1 MATNTLSEGD
11 VSPSTSSD
19 GAQPDETPTMPSS
32 DDRLFVSQE
41 DWWNNACLNWCHD
54 GWTLYSLGYKEAAD
68 LLARHIEEHGAGQDM
83 LVYPVLFLY
92 RQYLELEI
100 KDLIRQG
107 RRLQDIP
114 GGFPKHHDIA
124 RLWRICHQL
133 LSEIAPNDSVEEL
146 REIDRLIEEFSA
158 VDPSSMAFRYP
169 EDKDGNDS
177 LPGITHINLRNVRE
191 VMSGIGNLLTGA
203 SCQIDEYL
211 SIKGEMAAEYGSY
224 EAELG
229 EDWSGEE

>member
-1 MATNTLSEGD
+1 M
-11 VSPSTSSD
+11 
-19 GAQPDETPTMPSS
+19 PDMPSS
-32 DDRLFVSQE
+32 GDQLFVSHQE
-41 DWWNNACLNWCHD
+41 DWWDNACLNWSHD
-54 GWTLYSLGYKEAAD
+54 AWTLYASGYGEAAD
-68 LLARHIEEHGAGQDM
+68 LLVRHIEEHGAGQDM
-83 LVYPVLFLY
+83 LVYPILFLY

-124 RLWRICHQL
+124 GLWRTCHQL
-133 LSEIAPNDSVEEL
+133 LSEIAPDDSVEEL
-146 REIDRLIEEFSA
+146 KQIDRLIEEFAA

-169 EDKDGNDS
+169 EDKKGNDS

-191 VMSGIGNLLTGA
+191 VMTAISNLLTGA

-211 SIKGEMAAEYGSY
+211 SIKSEMAAEYGSY
-224 EAELG
+224 EAEQG
-229 EDWSGEE
+229 EDWREDW